1 MVLKVRT
8 AARAWL
14 MVVMGAIV
22 INIGGLGVV
31 SIGVMVPS
39 VMTTFEAN
47 LSVVALASSITLI
60 IGGVAAPIVGR
71 LLDLWSVR
79 RILTAGAVVTTIG
92 NLIVYFSTSV
102 WIFNAGYFV
111 VGLGVACLAPMVI
124 VKLLKYWFDDKLGV
138 ATGFATLPISV
149 VLAPLA
155 ANAIVG
161 AHGWRGVYLT
171 FSVLAAITCVIVQ
184 FATQQAEGHSTGDRQ
199 EATQAG
205 DIENI
210 NLLDAYRA
218 VLASTWFWVVTLSM
232 AILSAGSV
240 VLLTHMVVFGA
251 DLGLENLQSVSLLSL
266 FGLATLPGGPV
277 FGWMTDRFGPAVGFL
292 IIGICVAVC
301 FLFFLGAPA
310 FPTLVILMV
319 VLGLCGGGFFVV
331 FSGHLSALLDERIF
345 GSGIGIATMIMM
357 VVAAA
362 AAPIAG
368 YVHDLTGS
376 FNVYFA
382 VHIALA
388 GAVAASMVVMMRT
401 QAKP

>member
-1 MVLKVRT
+1 MV
-8 AARAWL
+8 AIS
-14 MVVMGAIV
+14 AIV
-22 INIGGLGVV
+22 INIGALGIV

-39 VMTTFEAN
+39 VMATFEAS
-47 LSVVALASSITLI
+47 LSVVALASSVTLI

-71 LLDLWSVR
+71 LLDQWSVR
-79 RILTAGAVVTTIG
+79 RILTIGAVVTAIG
-92 NLIVYFSTSV
+92 NLIVYLSTSV

-111 VGLGVACLAPMVI
+111 VGLGVACLAPMVV
-124 VKLLKYWFDDKLGV
+124 VKLLKSWFDDNLGL

-155 ANAIVG
+155 ANALMSV
-161 AHGWRGVYLT
+161 HGWRGVYLV
-171 FSVLAAITCVIVQ
+171 FSLLAVIACVMVQ
-184 FATQQAEGHSTGDRQ
+184 FATQKSEVLSLSEEL
-199 EATQAG
+199 EATQAAHLESPG
-205 DIENI
+205 WLE
-210 NLLDAYRA
+210 AYRG

-251 DLGLENLQSVSLLSL
+251 DLGLTGLQSVSLLSL
-266 FGLATLPGGPV
+266 FGLASLPGAPI
-277 FGWMTDRFGPAVGFL
+277 FGWLTDRLGPATGFL
-292 IIGICVAVC
+292 IIGICVAAC
-301 FLFFLGAPA
+301 FLVFFSSPA
-310 FPTLVILMV
+310 YPTLVVLMV

-331 FSGHLSALLDERIF
+331 FSGHLSALLDESVF
-345 GSGIGIATMIMM
+345 GSGFGIATMIMM

-368 YVHDLTGS
+368 FVHDLNGS

-388 GAVAASMVVMMRT
+388 GAVAASMVVMLRT